1 MKMTPDAPPV
11 APAAPAP
18 QVRSPRAHEADPVL
32 AQALFAL
39 WSGDPAVSIDSPPG
53 AGKTRLITHLAAQ
66 LSERAGM
73 RVAIAAQTRA
83 QAYDVA
89 NRAAAAGAEVTFLHK
104 HKAPRPAELDAAVRL
119 ASAKT
124 LHRATAVV
132 VATTARW
139 QWTPLHSFHA
149 DVLLV
154 DEAYQMTFANLGGL
168 GALADQVA
176 LVGDPGQIDPVVV
189 ARTDRWEHRSDGP
202 HVPAPTALLAAHGEA
217 VTTLQLPCTWR
228 LGPQTTDL
236 IRPLYSIPF
245 ESARSERT
253 AVRTGQDLPEVAQ
266 HPVHVTAGP
275 ADATLLLA
283 AADAVREHITSTQVR
298 DDMGNMLPV
307 EPGDVAVI
315 APHVEQATLIAA
327 ALSDLP
333 DVFVGTINQAQGL
346 EREVVVAVHPL
357 AGYPDAPTFAT
368 DLGRLCVALSR
379 HRTHLTLVTDQ
390 RTPDVL
396 GDAAAQDPD
405 NEAAQMNL
413 RILESLTAA
422 TK

>member
-1 MKMTPDAPPV
+1 MKMTPDAPTV
-11 APAAPAP
+11 APPAP
-18 QVRSPRAHEADPVL
+18 SPAARTPRAHEGDPVL

-73 RVAIAAQTRA
+73 VVAISAQTRA

-89 NRAAAAGAEVTFLHK
+89 NRAAAAGADVTFLGK
-104 HKAPRPAELDAAVRL
+104 HKAPRPIELDDAVRL
-119 ASAKT
+119 VSSKT
-124 LHRATAVV
+124 LHRASAVV

-139 QWTPLHSFHA
+139 QWTPLRRFHA

-154 DEAYQMTFANLGGL
+154 DEAYQMTFASLGSL

-228 LGPQTTDL
+228 LGPRTTAL

-245 ESARSERT
+245 ESARPERT
-253 AVRTGQDLPEVAQ
+253 AVRHGLDLPEAGHQ
-266 HPVHVTAGP
+266 PVRVTAGP
-275 ADATLLLA
+275 ADANLVLA
-283 AADAVREHITSTQVR
+283 AANAARDHIGSTLVR
-298 DDMGNMLPV
+298 DHDGHLTTV
-307 EPGDVAVI
+307 LDRDVAVI
-315 APHVEQATLIAA
+315 APHVEQATMIAA

-346 EREVVVAVHPL
+346 EREIVIAIHPL
-357 AGYPDAPTFAT
+357 AGYPDAPAFAT

-390 RTPDVL
+390 RTPSVL
-396 GDAAAQDPD
+396 TDTIAQDPE
-405 NEAAQMNL
+405 NEAARMNL
-413 RILESLTAA
+413 RILDDLTAA
-422 TK
+422 AK